1 MFRTPDIPI
10 KPRKEFNKDEYE
22 EEVIWLK
29 RKNDGIIKSSITSG
43 GWVLALTTSL
53 LLSFVF
59 GGIIGS
65 MIAYFTRN
73 FISLIIPPIIVL
85 FISIYFLKGNFS
97 IIDIDSERKL
107 LLYEGN
113 IMLGGEFRSTRYRG
127 PIEVIEKTYVVKIK
141 RLKFLKSQ
149 PYIRFLTSSGY
160 LRVNFDIDKEYDFL
174 KELEKLELIDIKR
187 IQKSLKNKSIKSKN
201 GFLIYYEQ
209 SFDRSDFKKKMRQK
223 IQEKKL
229 SETNFQKSKYDRL
242 VSSSK
247 KFVNKENHTKE
258 KSS

>member
-1 MFRTPDIPI
+1 MFRTPDIPL

-127 PIEVIEKTYVVKIK
+127 PIDVIEKTYVVKIK
-141 RLKFLKSQ
+141 RFKFLKST

-160 LRVNFDIDKEYDFL
+160 LRVNFNIDKEYDFL
-174 KELEKLELIDIKR
+174 KELEKLELINIKQ
-187 IQKSLKNKSIKSKN
+187 IQQSLISKPIKTKNN
-201 GFLIYYEQ
+201 FVIYYEQ
-209 SFDRSDFKKKMRQK
+209 SFDRSQFKEKMRQK
-223 IQEKKL
+223 ILEKKL
-229 SETNFQKSKYDRL
+229 LETNFQKSKYDRL

>member
-1 MFRTPDIPI
+1 MFRTPDIPLT
-10 KPRKEFNKDEYE
+10 PRKEFNKDEYE
-22 EEVIWLK
+22 EELIWLK

-97 IIDIDSERKL
+97 IIDIDSQRKL

-127 PIEVIEKTYVVKIK
+127 PIDVIEKTYVVKIK
-141 RLKFLKSQ
+141 RLKIL
-149 PYIRFLTSSGY
+149 INY
-160 LRVNFDIDKEYDFL
+160 LRA
-174 KELEKLELIDIKR
+174 
-187 IQKSLKNKSIKSKN
+187 
-201 GFLIYYEQ
+201 
-209 SFDRSDFKKKMRQK
+209 
-223 IQEKKL
+223 
-229 SETNFQKSKYDRL
+229 
-242 VSSSK
+242 
-247 KFVNKENHTKE
+247 
-258 KSS
+258 